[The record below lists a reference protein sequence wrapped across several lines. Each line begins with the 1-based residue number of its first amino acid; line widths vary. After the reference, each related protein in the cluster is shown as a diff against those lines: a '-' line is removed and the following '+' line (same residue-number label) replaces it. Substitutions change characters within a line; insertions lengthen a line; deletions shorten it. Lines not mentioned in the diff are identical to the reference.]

1 MTNREYILSLNDR
14 QLAILLLQF
23 EKVCWHYRDAKA
35 KRKGNIGKPEE
46 FNRYGWQNHC
56 FPDKNSSKTEPIPFY
71 ANDLL
76 SVQLFLDD
84 EYDPKYYE
92 YKY

>member
-14 QLAILLLQF
+14 QLAILLLHY
-23 EKVCWHYRDAKA
+23 EKVRWRYQEAKA

-46 FNRYGWQNHC
+46 FNRYGWQNRC
-56 FPDKNSSKTEPIPFY
+56 FVGNGKMIKIPFH

-76 SVQLFLDD
+76 LTQIFLDD
-84 EYDPKYYE
+84 EYKPEYYE
-92 YKY
+92 YTF